1 MRRHNE
7 QVSASFQSDPGD
19 PLTFVLFTDN
29 ADSGENYGLESSLTW
44 AAGRGLSFGGALG
57 VLETR
62 YIGYEF
68 NDMRSL
74 SGREQAHAP
83 QYQLTLTGEYR
94 SARGV
99 LARLDAQRV
108 DDFYFDTSHD
118 ERAPARTV
126 VNLKVGVERERWAAS
141 LWARN
146 LFDEHYAVRGFFF
159 GNEPPDFTA
168 RRYVQPGDPRQV
180 GVTFNYSFR

>member
-1 MRRHNE
+1 M
-7 QVSASFQSDPGD
+7 STSFQLRPGD
-19 PLTFVLFTDN
+19 PLSFVFITDN
-29 ADSGENYGLESSLTW
+29 AARGENYGLESSVSW
-44 AAGRGLSFGGALG
+44 QPSPGLELGGNLG

-62 YIGYEF
+62 YIGYRFDE
-68 NDMRSL
+68 NRDL
-74 SGREQAHAP
+74 DGREQAHAP
-83 QYQLTLTGEYR
+83 QYQLALSAQYR
-94 SARGV
+94 HPAGL
-99 LARLDAQRV
+99 LARLDTQRV

-126 VNLKVGVERERWAAS
+126 VNLKLGFERERWAAY

-146 LFDEHYAVRGFFF
+146 LFDENYAVRGFFF
-159 GNEPPDFTA
+159 SNEPPDFATP